1 MLMSN
6 IILPSSFSTPGTKMT
21 LDRLNDP
28 ILSCS
33 KLAPYSNCKA
43 FWQWQHCGD
52 AKQRAL
58 TVDIFVLSKRI
69 RCAILWVIDMEAI
82 PIVCSPY
89 GHWLYD
95 WERSG
100 SFCRCLPCRF
110 ISLHV
115 LLFDILDRVSPQ
127 ELKKVQTLH
136 QISLA
141 VHWVLSMGKHLRS
154 KQSWK
159 RPWDTK
165 DLLNPLFLYG
175 VPFIP
180 CADCREI

>member
-1 MLMSN
+1 
-6 IILPSSFSTPGTKMT
+6 MT

-58 TVDIFVLSKRI
+58 TVDMFVLSKRI
-69 RCAILWVIDMEAI
+69 RCAILWVIDMKAI

-89 GHWLYD
+89 GHWSYD
-95 WERSG
+95 WECSG
-100 SFCRCLPCRF
+100 SLCRCLLCRF

-127 ELKKVQTLH
+127 EGTNTPTNLACSTLSTLH
-136 QISLA
+136 GNFLVESI
-141 VHWVLSMGKHLRS
+141 GPIRS
-154 KQSWK
+154 NKY
-159 RPWDTK
+159 T
-165 DLLNPLFLYG
+165 L
-175 VPFIP
+175 
-180 CADCREI
+180 CRL